1 MNRTIAN
8 RVVAAI
14 AALVLLLVAGGIGY
28 LIARQSTP
36 TASSSTAATP
46 PSSGKK
52 ALYWYD
58 PMTPQ
63 QHFDHPGT
71 SPMGMQM
78 VPKYADEG
86 SAGNRDVVRVSPA
99 EVQNLGMRTTEVKV
113 GQLSDTVHVPGTIA
127 WDQQLAVTVSARTN
141 VTLEKLYVRV
151 PFTEVKAGQPLA
163 EVLAPEWS
171 AAAAEYFALANA
183 KSVEGRALR
192 SAARERL
199 HALGMDDATI
209 RGLRAGGGTITL
221 RTPIDGVVSQLD
233 VQEGQQINAGMPI
246 MSLNGL
252 DKVWVDAAIP
262 QAQAGG
268 ITAGTPITATV
279 TALPDETFH
288 GEVEALLPDVDAATR
303 TQRARIVLDNPDHDL
318 APGMFADLR
327 IQGTPSAPHPLVPTE
342 SVIADGVRTRVIEA
356 LGDGQFK
363 PVLVKTGRSSGDLTV
378 ILAGLQGGERIVTSG
393 QFLIDSEASLSG
405 ALTRMEAGNTGA
417 PAAESSSAKPNAMPG
432 MSMPAASASNGESSS
447 KSEPSS
453 GPAGHLLPKREG
465 TKEAMPGMKMPAPSS
480 SAGDQP

>member
-1 MNRTIAN
+1 MNRTIAK
-8 RVVAAI
+8 RFMATVAV
-14 AALVLLLVAGGIGY
+14 LVLLVVAGGIGY
-28 LIARQSTP
+28 LIARQSAP
-36 TASSSTAATP
+36 TASSSTAATS
-46 PSSGKK
+46 PSPGKK
-52 ALYWYD
+52 VLYWYD
-58 PMTPQ
+58 PMVPQ

-86 SAGNRDVVRVSPA
+86 RAGNPNVVRVSPA
-99 EVQNLGMRTTEVKV
+99 EVQNLGMRTATVKV
-113 GQLSDTVHVPGTIA
+113 GQLSDTIHVPGTVA

-141 VTLEKLYVRV
+141 ITLEKLYVRA
-151 PFTEVKAGQPLA
+151 PFTQVKAGQPLA

-183 KSVEGRALR
+183 KSAEGRALR
-192 SAARERL
+192 QAARERL

-221 RTPIDGVVSQLD
+221 RAPIDGVISKLD
-233 VQEGQQINAGMPI
+233 VQEGQQVGAGMPI

-262 QAQAGG
+262 QTQSGG
-268 ITAGTPITATV
+268 IAAGTPITAMV
-279 TALPDETFH
+279 SALPDETFL

-303 TQRARIVLDNPDHDL
+303 TQRARIVLDNPKHDL

-327 IQGTPSAPHPLVPTE
+327 IQSTASAPHPLVPTE
-342 SVIADGVRTRVIEA
+342 AIIADGVDTRVIEA

-363 PVLVKTGRSSGDLTV
+363 PVLVQTGRSANGMTAVLSGLH
-378 ILAGLQGGERIVTSG
+378 GGERIVTSG

-405 ALTRMEAGNTGA
+405 VLSRMEASNA
-417 PAAESSSAKPNAMPG
+417 SPPAGESSSAKPNAMPG
-432 MSMPAASASNGESSS
+432 M
-447 KSEPSS
+447 
-453 GPAGHLLPKREG
+453 
-465 TKEAMPGMKMPAPSS
+465 KMPASSS
-480 SAGDQP
+480 SAGDRP